1 MQEEVSK
8 VCSSSYI
15 NKNKHRGGWTSLLEQ
30 CLTKSKLNGKL
41 RISEKVIRFI
51 CFIFFSFRSV
61 RFIGFNACT
70 LMT

>member
-30 CLTKSKLNGKL
+30 CLKKSKLNGKS
-41 RISEKVIRFI
+41 RFSENIIGFI
-51 CFIFFSFRSV
+51 CFIFSP
-61 RFIGFNACT
+61 
-70 LMT
+70 LDQ